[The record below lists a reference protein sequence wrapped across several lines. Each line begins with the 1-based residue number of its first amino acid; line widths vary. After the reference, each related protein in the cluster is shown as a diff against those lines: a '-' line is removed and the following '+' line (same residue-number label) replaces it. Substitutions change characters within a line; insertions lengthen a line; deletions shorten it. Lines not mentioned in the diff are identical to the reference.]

1 MLKTGEMLKMQAC
14 KGTQIFNMS
23 PVLSTFGQKMF
34 KTREMLK
41 MLKVV
46 FEKMLKT
53 GEMLKML
60 MMLKLQGK
68 VLGAQSLTFPLF

>member
-1 MLKTGEMLKMQAC
+1 MLKTEE
-14 KGTQIFNMS
+14 
-23 PVLSTFGQKMF
+23 V
-34 KTREMLK
+34 LK

-60 MMLKLQGK
+60 KMLKFFWGNLRC
-68 VLGAQSLTFPLF
+68 

>member
-1 MLKTGEMLKMQAC
+1 
-14 KGTQIFNMS
+14 
-23 PVLSTFGQKMF
+23 
-34 KTREMLK
+34 MLK

-60 MMLKLQGK
+60 KMLKLQGK
-68 VLGAQSLTFPLF
+68 FGGGGEMETPPPQNFPCNFNIFNIFNISREDVKVLSFKTLTSLTFPLF